1 MSRLRR
7 RSHRCPA
14 AVLAACLWLGASTLA
29 GSAVLGAEPGPSG
42 AVGPAPD
49 ASAQLR
55 LHEVLRAPLWQLA
68 TGGLSTADRRQLV
81 AALVTDELAID
92 PAVAVSIDLDHLLT
106 TSILDAL
113 LGAGAR
119 VVNSAARTVEAYVAT
134 DRLAA
139 LAAVD
144 GVRAIRPIRRRS
156 ATGSVSP
163 VATLHGSAAWQA
175 AGLTGAGVKVGII
188 DGGFAGMASLLGSD
202 VPAAVHAHCY
212 TAVGTFTANL
222 ADCANGETHGT
233 AVAEAIFDMAPGIDL
248 YLADPIS
255 SLDEQKAVRWMTGNG
270 VRIIN
275 ALFFSGLIFEGPGDG
290 TSPYGD
296 SLYALVDRAVA
307 SGALWVNAAGN
318 AGDSG
323 WTGPWTDPDSDG
335 LLDFAPGVHT
345 DSMTLAAG
353 ADVTVAIR
361 WADPWG
367 ASSNNYDLQ
376 LYSGSTLVAS
386 SADVQAGAGDP
397 FEVVDYRAPQ
407 AGTYGI
413 RIRLVSGAPT
423 SRMQLLVGTNEDV
436 KLTQQ
441 VADDTLPTPADSTN
455 PGMIA
460 VGAVKLDQPTVIEPY
475 SSRGPTLDGR
485 IKPDLVAADCAAT
498 VTDGPFCGT
507 SEAAPFVTGAAAQV
521 LQAVPTLTPVQ
532 LADWLRS
539 HASPLGSPVPNSTFG
554 AGRLDLGPLPFTTAT
569 RLAFVVPPTG
579 AVAGSPLTGQPTV
592 SLVDASGLVVGS
604 GPGSAAGVSISL
616 ASNPTGATLACPGG
630 LTRNAVAGV
639 ASFGG
644 CTIDRPG
651 SGYTI
656 RAESAGLTAAASA
669 PVDILA
675 PGSPLPLDPRGPA
688 GPDHGWG
695 DGLAHRQ
702 LQPGTGCGRPGARGR
717 AVRRRPHLD
726 RCRELGDGRLRWA
739 GRRRGANGDDLVPR
753 PLRRWPGAAGRHQL
767 PGPDRGPADDRAR
780 RVAAPAAADRPRD
793 DRHLHLDRPARR
805 GGLPAR
811 DRELRRLSPGRGRLG
826 PLSPDLGDRRR
837 DGEGPVGLAIQP
849 PRVLVRAFVRPRH
862 AVERTERLERRRAV
876 RRAIEAT
883 AHEAPPAPILRPWPT
898 VASPDGCETRSPRPS
913 WRASS
918 SPRSSRSS
926 RSAPSSRP
934 RATRAWAGTGS
945 TSRTCSG
952 AAS

>member
-106 TSILDAL
+106 TSILDDL

-275 ALFFSGLIFEGPGDG
+275 ASFFSGLIFEGPGDG

-656 RAESAGLTAAASA
+656 RAESAGLTPAASA

-675 PGSPLPLDPRGPA
+675 PGSPLPLA
-688 GPDHGWG
+688 LAAQQ
-695 DGLAHRQ
+695 GLI
-702 LQPGTGCGRPGARGR
+702 TVGATASLIGSFS
-717 AVRRRPHLD
+717 P
-726 RCRELGDGRLRWA
+726 
-739 GRRRGANGDDLVPR
+739 
-753 PLRRWPGAAGRHQL
+753 
-767 PGPDRGPADDRAR
+767 
-780 RVAAPAAADRPRD
+780 APAA
-793 DRHLHLDRPARR
+793 
-805 GGLPAR
+805 GGQ
-811 DRELRRLSPGRGRLG
+811 EL
-826 PLSPDLGDRRR
+826 
-837 DGEGPVGLAIQP
+837 
-849 PRVLVRAFVRPRH
+849 
-862 AVERTERLERRRAV
+862 AVERSADGLTWTAAGSSATDASGGLVAGVAPTATTWYRV
-876 RRAIEAT
+876 RFGGGPALPAAT
-883 AHEAPPAPILRPWPT
+883 SYPVRIVVRQTLAL
-898 VASPDGCETRSPRPS
+898 VASPHPPQRIVHGTTVTFTSIVRPAGAAFPHATVSYVVYRRVGAAWVLYRRISVTGDATGKARLVWRFSLPGSWYVRSSALATPS
-913 WRASS
+913 NAQSASS
-918 SPRSSRSS
+918 AVARYDVR
-926 RSAPSSRP
+926 
-934 RATRAWAGTGS
+934 
-945 TSRTCSG
+945 
-952 AAS
+952 